1 MTMVNGRIVYMDG
14 EFKTV
19 NADAVIRTV
28 NEASKRIQKAM
39 LC

>member
-1 MTMVNGRIVYMDG
+1 MTMVDGRIVYMDG

-28 NEASKRIQKAM
+28 NEASRRVQKAM

>member
-1 MTMVNGRIVYMDG
+1 MDG

-28 NEASKRIQKAM
+28 NEASRRVQKAM

>member
-1 MTMVNGRIVYMDG
+1 MTMVDGRIVYMDG

-19 NADAVIRTV
+19 DSDAVIGTV
-28 NEASKRIQKAM
+28 NEASRRVQKAM